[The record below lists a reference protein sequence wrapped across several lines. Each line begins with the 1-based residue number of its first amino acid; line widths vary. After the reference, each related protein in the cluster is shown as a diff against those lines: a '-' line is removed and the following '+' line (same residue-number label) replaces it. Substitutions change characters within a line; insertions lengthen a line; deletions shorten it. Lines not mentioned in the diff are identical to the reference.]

1 MKTIRAR
8 ALALDP
14 NDRKGPAVTL
24 GVRLRHARLVAGYT
38 LLELARKAE
47 CSESLISKV
56 ERGLAT
62 PSLATLH
69 RLAVALDTNIA
80 ALTTEDAPNA
90 GPILRAGERPVI
102 KAGGIALERLVLP
115 KRGGLLQANIH
126 IVEPG
131 KASDGQIEHTGE
143 EIGYVLEG
151 TVELQLGD
159 AGAHV
164 TAACDFANTTFAL
177 MHWGRDRAHGFSRES
192 LVRRLTGA
200 QAKFFGFADRGEI
213 RLGARADINVI
224 AMDRLTLGTPRLLY
238 DFPGGAKRL
247 HQGASGYV
255 ATLVDGVPTVE
266 ADELTGALPGQLLRS
281 G

>member
-8 ALALDP
+8 ALALDTNDP
-14 NDRKGPAVTL
+14 NRRQGPAGTL

-38 LLELARKAE
+38 LLELAHKAE

-159 AGAHV
+159 ERYVVQPGDA
-164 TAACDFANTTFAL
+164 FTFPS
-177 MHWGRDRAHGFSRES
+177 HIPHGYRNI
-192 LVRRLTGA
+192 
-200 QAKFFGFADRGEI
+200 GEDV
-213 RLGARADINVI
+213 ARILWVNS
-224 AMDRLTLGTPRLLY
+224 P
-238 DFPGGAKRL
+238 
-247 HQGASGYV
+247 
-255 ATLVDGVPTVE
+255 ATF
-266 ADELTGALPGQLLRS
+266 
-281 G
+281 